1 MKKFFFTT
9 LITLITF
16 QSYSQE
22 LKRFY
27 VDETYKEITFQ
38 KFNKK
43 LESRLFYTVVV
54 INDTAVV
61 KKLRFKEFFGHLDIK
76 KKQLNK
82 LFNKRFGIDST
93 RVWLIHYI
101 DSLPDVTKLA
111 KKSGVVYLGPS
122 KKRHKHVMS
131 YLDYR
136 KIIPRETR
144 KYRKLKEVSLM
155 HFYNFNK
162 GYLQEDIEL
171 EKWYR
176 DPNLILKNIFTDGMK
191 MYKIIVIHPNG
202 KFYVRIVRKL
212 FSEEKKFLKYKSFNR
227 QEKKW
232 RKKLEKYN

>member
-1 MKKFFFTT
+1 MKKVFFTI

-43 LESRLFYTVVV
+43 LESQLFFTVTA
-54 INDTAVV
+54 INDTAIV
-61 KKLRFKEFFGHLDIK
+61 KKLRFKEFFGHLGIK

-82 LFNKRFGIDST
+82 LFAKRFDIDST
-93 RVWLIHYI
+93 KIWLIHYM
-101 DSLPDVTKLA
+101 DSLPDVTKMA
-111 KKSGVVYLGPS
+111 KKSGVVYIDSS
-122 KKRHKHVMS
+122 KRRHKHVMS

-136 KIIPRETR
+136 KIIPRETK
-144 KYRKLKEVSLM
+144 KYRNLKKVSLL

-162 GYLQEDIEL
+162 GYLQKDIEL
-171 EKWYR
+171 EKWYK
-176 DPNLILKNIFTDGMK
+176 DSNLILKSIFTDGMK
-191 MYKIIVIHPNG
+191 MYKTIVIHPNG

-212 FSEEKKFLKYKSFNR
+212 FSEERKLLKYESFNR

-232 RKKLEKYN
+232 RKKLERYN